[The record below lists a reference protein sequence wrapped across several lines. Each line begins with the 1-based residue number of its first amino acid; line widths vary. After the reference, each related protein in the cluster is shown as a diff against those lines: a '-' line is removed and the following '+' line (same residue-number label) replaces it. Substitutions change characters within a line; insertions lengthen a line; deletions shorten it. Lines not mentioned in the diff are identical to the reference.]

1 MRKVLAVW
9 VLAAVSLLAAGLPA
23 GAQTEEGVEAKTG
36 PKIEP
41 EAFADLVEMTG
52 FLSKA
57 ERFSFTADVEYDV
70 LQGNGQK
77 LEFGGAHKVVVVR
90 PDKLYSEV
98 VSRDGTRKIF
108 VFDGKDIYY
117 ADLAENVYA
126 TVPRPGDINQAV
138 DYFTEDLDMPLP
150 IGQVVSSD
158 VGEMLKKEVY
168 AGGFVEQDTVHGVL
182 SEHLAFRTQ
191 NLDFQTWIASEGDP
205 LQTRLVVDYK
215 TFPSS
220 PQYRADFKEWNFK
233 PEVEDSLFV
242 FKPADGMRKIEFAPV
257 LRKSIKTE
265 EKEGGKKNDA
275 Q

>member
-1 MRKVLAVW
+1 MREVLAMMIF
-9 VLAAVSLLAAGLPA
+9 AAVFSLAPVLPA
-23 GAQTEEGVEAKTG
+23 AAQTEEGVEVKTG

-41 EAFADLVEMTG
+41 EAFADLMEMTG

-57 ERFSFTADVEYDV
+57 EKFSFTADVQYDV

-98 VSRDGTRKIF
+98 ESRDGTKRIF
-108 VFDGKDIYY
+108 IFDGKAIYY
-117 ADLAENVYA
+117 ADLTHKVYA
-126 TVPRPGDINQAV
+126 TVPRPGDINQAI

-168 AGGFVEQDTVHGVL
+168 AGGFVEQDTINGIL
-182 SEHLAFRTQ
+182 SEHLAFRTE

-205 LQTRLVVDYK
+205 IQTRLVIDYK
-215 TFPSS
+215 NYPAS
-220 PQYRADFKEWNFK
+220 PQYTADFKDWNFK

-242 FKPADGMRKIEFAPV
+242 FKPADGMQKIEFAPV
-257 LRKSIKTE
+257 LRSAIKIE
-265 EKEGGKKNDA
+265 EKEEGKTNDA

>member
-1 MRKVLAVW
+1 MRQVLPM
-9 VLAAVSLLAAGLPA
+9 LIFAAVFFLAPVLPA
-23 GAQTEEGVEAKTG
+23 PAQTEEGVEVKTG

-41 EAFADLVEMTG
+41 EAFADLMEMTG

-57 ERFSFTADVEYDV
+57 EKFSFSADVQYDV

-98 VSRDGTRKIF
+98 ESRDGTKRIF
-108 VFDGKDIYY
+108 IFDGKAIYY
-117 ADLAENVYA
+117 ADLDQNVYA
-126 TVPRPGDINQAV
+126 TVPRPGDINQAI

-168 AGGFVEQDTVHGVL
+168 AGGFVEQDTINGIL
-182 SEHLAFRTQ
+182 SEHLAFRTE

-205 LQTRLVVDYK
+205 IQTRLVIDYK
-215 TFPSS
+215 NYPAS
-220 PQYRADFKEWNFK
+220 PQYTADFKDWNFK

-242 FKPADGMRKIEFAPV
+242 FKPADGMQKIEFAPV
-257 LRKSIKTE
+257 LRSAIKIE
-265 EKEGGKKNDA
+265 EKEEGKKNDA

>member
-1 MRKVLAVW
+1 ME
-9 VLAAVSLLAAGLPA
+9 
-23 GAQTEEGVEAKTG
+23 TT
-36 PKIEP
+36 
-41 EAFADLVEMTG
+41 D

-57 ERFSFTADVEYDV
+57 EKFSFSADVQYDV

-98 VSRDGTRKIF
+98 ESRDGTKRIF
-108 VFDGKDIYY
+108 IFDGKAIYY
-117 ADLAENVYA
+117 ADLTHNVYA
-126 TVPRPGDINQAV
+126 TVPRPGDINQAI

-158 VGEMLKKEVY
+158 VGEMLKNEVY
-168 AGGFVEQDTVHGVL
+168 AGGFVEQDTIGGVL
-182 SEHLAFRTQ
+182 SEHLAFRTE

-205 LQTRLVVDYK
+205 IQTRLVIDYK
-215 TFPSS
+215 NYPAS
-220 PQYRADFKEWNFK
+220 PQYRANFTDWNFK

-242 FKPADGMRKIEFAPV
+242 FKPADGMQKIEFAPV
-257 LRKSIKTE
+257 LRSAIKTE
-265 EKEGGKKNDA
+265 EKEEGKKNDA

>member
-1 MRKVLAVW
+1 MLIFTAAFSLAP
-9 VLAAVSLLAAGLPA
+9 GLPA
-23 GAQTEEGVEAKTG
+23 PAQTEEGVEVKSG
-36 PKIEP
+36 PKIDP
-41 EAFADLVEMTG
+41 ESFADLLESLD

-57 ERFSFTADVEYDV
+57 ERFSFTADVQYDV

-77 LEFGGAHKVVVVR
+77 LEFGGAHKVTVVR
-90 PDKLYSEV
+90 PDKLYAEV
-98 VSRDGTRKIF
+98 ESRDGTKKVF

-126 TVPRPGDINQAV
+126 SVPRPGDINQAV

-150 IGQVVSSD
+150 IGQLVSSD
-158 VGEMLKKEVY
+158 AAEFVKKEIY
-168 AGGFVEQDTVHGVL
+168 AGGFVEQDSIDGVL

-191 NLDFQTWIASEGDP
+191 NLDFQVWVASEGDP
-205 LQTRLVVDYK
+205 VQTRLVIDYK
-215 TFPSS
+215 TYPAS
-220 PQYRADFKEWNFK
+220 PQYRASFRDWNFK

-257 LRKSIKTE
+257 LRSGIKAG
-265 EKEGGKKNDA
+265 EKEEEKKNDA

>member
-1 MRKVLAVW
+1 MRQVLTMMIV
-9 VLAAVSLLAAGLPA
+9 AAVFSVAPVLPA
-23 GAQTEEGVEAKTG
+23 AAQTEEGVEVKTG

-41 EAFADLVEMTG
+41 EAFADLMEMTG

-57 ERFSFTADVEYDV
+57 EKFSFTADVQYDV

-98 VSRDGTRKIF
+98 ESRDGTKRIF
-108 VFDGKDIYY
+108 IFDGKAIYY
-117 ADLAENVYA
+117 ADLTHNVYA
-126 TVPRPGDINQAV
+126 TVPRPGDINQAI

-168 AGGFVEQDTVHGVL
+168 AGGFVGQDTINGIL
-182 SEHLAFRTQ
+182 SEHLAFRTE

-205 LQTRLVVDYK
+205 IQTRLVIDYK
-215 TFPSS
+215 NYPAS
-220 PQYRADFKEWNFK
+220 PQYTADFKNWNFN

-242 FKPADGMRKIEFAPV
+242 FKPADGMQKIEFAPV
-257 LRKSIKTE
+257 LRSAIKIE
-265 EKEGGKKNDA
+265 EKEEGKKNDA